1 MPTRVA
7 TGTPRDEIWGRW
19 LAEVL
24 ECHWRRPALTPTLSQ
39 KERAICIRSGWLG
52 ITTPPGAIRE
62 SPLQEILAG
71 VAGAGPP
78 CSESGTCFRANR
90 PCGLPP
96 AHQGMKIG
104 APVGGFVREAFV
116 PPLRPLDSGPVSAFG
131 ACFCGKDEVGSPC
144 GHRWWYRDLRSFAGC

>member
-1 MPTRVA
+1 MS
-7 TGTPRDEIWGRW
+7 
-19 LAEVL
+19 LA
-24 ECHWRRPALTPTLSQ
+24 P
-39 KERAICIRSGWLG
+39 
-52 ITTPPGAIRE
+52 
-62 SPLQEILAG
+62 
-71 VAGAGPP
+71 AGPHP
-78 CSESGTCFRANR
+78 NPLPKGEGDLYSFGVVGYHDPARGDSRIAPVRDSRGCGGSRPSLFRERDMVPDQSLMPAA
-90 PCGLPP
+90 P